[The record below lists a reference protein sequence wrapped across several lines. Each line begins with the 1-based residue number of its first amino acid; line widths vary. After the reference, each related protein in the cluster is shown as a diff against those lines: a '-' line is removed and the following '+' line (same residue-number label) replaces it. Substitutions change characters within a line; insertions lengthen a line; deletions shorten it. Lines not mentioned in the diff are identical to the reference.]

1 MLTLNAVN
9 FISENDQFILVSFF
23 FKKEVFFVSHTTA
36 KKNCHGIC
44 CIIRYFWLQRRML
57 CQSITEFPESRMFAG
72 MNNETPGLLQYTYAC
87 DIDILA
93 TELSNYICQT
103 QQNLIYRFAI
113 ESRFYNFSHQSDLK
127 EVQIKILP
135 YFVLCTFRLIDNIT
149 KQIIFRSFMLN
160 YRFLNLWD

>member
-1 MLTLNAVN
+1 MLTLNGEN

-23 FKKEVFFVSHTTA
+23 QENFFSLSFTQRQRKKLSRSVLHLKIFSAA
-36 KKNCHGIC
+36 KADAVP
-44 CIIRYFWLQRRML
+44 
-57 CQSITEFPESRMFAG
+57 SITEFTESRMFAG
-72 MNNETPGLLQYTYAC
+72 MNNETPGLLQYTYTREM
-87 DIDILA
+87 DI
-93 TELSNYICQT
+93 SNYIQGRFH
-103 QQNLIYRFAI
+103 NL
-113 ESRFYNFSHQSDLK
+113 SPWSDLK

>member
-1 MLTLNAVN
+1 MEEILYQK
-9 FISENDQFILVSFF
+9 ISVYSEFF
-23 FKKEVFFVSHTTA
+23 FPWKVSSLCLTQRQ
-36 KKNCHGIC
+36 KNCHGIC

-103 QQNLIYRFAI
+103 QQNLIYRFTI
-113 ESRFYNFSHQSDLK
+113 ESRFYNFSPQSDLK

-135 YFVLCTFRLIDNIT
+135 YFVLCTLRLIDRDIT
-149 KQIIFRSFMLN
+149 KQIIFRSSMLN